1 MAILAGLTRTD
12 GWRRFAP
19 RIKNRVLIY
28 IHIMHIYIERRVKD
42 ERVLVDSK
50 PASSKNK
57 TERLHKKK
65 GQEYESSLERILL
78 L

>member
-1 MAILAGLTRTD
+1 MD

-19 RIKNRVLIY
+19 WIKNRVLIY

-42 ERVLVDSK
+42 ERVLADSK

-65 GQEYESSLERILL
+65 GQEYESYRERILL